1 MKTFDL
7 YNGFPL
13 YFNCKL
19 FRHSNK
25 ELLDEIQAQNQNRS
39 ISLSTIATI
48 ASLIVSGGALIKG
61 AHELG
66 VYVAKQVEARGIM
79 SKEEYQSGPSIFTYA
94 NRIPA
99 LIPPLPAGITLNPI
113 LVGFDAYMMGVSD

>member
-1 MKTFDL
+1 MWR
-7 YNGFPL
+7 FPL

-25 ELLDEIQAQNQNRS
+25 ELLDEIQAQNQSRS
-39 ISLSTIATI
+39 ISLSTTATI
-48 ASLIVSGGALIKG
+48 AGLIVSGGALIKG

-66 VYVAKQVEARGIM
+66 VYVAKQVEARGII
-79 SKEEYQSGPSIFTYA
+79 SKEAYQNGPSILSQVNDVRA
-94 NRIPA
+94 A
-99 LIPPLPAGITLNPI
+99 LPIASLPAQLNPI